1 VLLAGGL
8 AALGLLP
15 DPGWAWT
22 VPPQLLVGAGLG
34 LTVTALTEQALSGR
48 EQAIHGGWTIA
59 SRHAGIV
66 IGLLALTPVFTHE
79 LTRNQDEATRAGAAI
94 VLDSSIQPLRKL
106 SVARDVLR
114 TVDAADGRLP
124 DVRPV
129 FDAHAGQSDES
140 ELRRVGA
147 ELQAQLE
154 RAVTKAFG
162 PPFLLAS
169 LFALAALVPV
179 ALTRDVDL

>member
-1 VLLAGGL
+1 
-8 AALGLLP
+8 
-15 DPGWAWT
+15 
-22 VPPQLLVGAGLG
+22 
-34 LTVTALTEQALSGR
+34 
-48 EQAIHGGWTIA
+48 
-59 SRHAGIV
+59 
-66 IGLLALTPVFTHE
+66 
-79 LTRNQDEATRAGAAI
+79 
-94 VLDSSIQPLRKL
+94 
-106 SVARDVLR
+106 
-114 TVDAADGRLP
+114 
-124 DVRPV
+124 VRPV